1 MEIKCFFFNN
11 SRYYAL
17 KFIQLNLIDEY
28 WQKKQLNRTILTG
41 GFAYTNYDDMAVHAK
56 IFMTLQFVRYSTFG
70 FDNNME

>member
-1 MEIKCFFFNN
+1 MHWNLFNLTWLTN
-11 SRYYAL
+11 TG
-17 KFIQLNLIDEY
+17 K
-28 WQKKQLNRTILTG
+28 KKQLNRTILTG